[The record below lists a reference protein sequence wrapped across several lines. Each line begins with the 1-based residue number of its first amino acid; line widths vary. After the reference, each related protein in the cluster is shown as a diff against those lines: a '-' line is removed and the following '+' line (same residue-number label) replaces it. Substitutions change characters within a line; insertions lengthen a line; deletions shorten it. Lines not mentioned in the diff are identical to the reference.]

1 MSSKDLQQTPTQPN
15 PVANTSP
22 ITKIT
27 AAQVTDD
34 LGFASPVGGAIKVVA
49 SPPRRL
55 PALPPWWWDPNGPPN
70 QAPPKEIPEHEAETP
85 PNPKTVLPA
94 GYDAT
99 TGTTPLGH
107 GRNGFGDPQPPHERG
122 PPQCPGPQEA
132 HSLLPGHAHARL
144 TGLSRGNFRAAV
156 EGRHD

>member
-22 ITKIT
+22 ITKVT

-85 PNPKTVLPA
+85 PKTVLPA

-99 TGTTPLGH
+99 TGTTPLGAA
-107 GRNGFGDPQPPHERG
+107 GWQIDNRCLSTDR
-122 PPQCPGPQEA
+122 PGV
-132 HSLLPGHAHARL
+132 PGHTEAKAFCLATPTRD
-144 TGLSRGNFRAAV
+144 SQA
-156 EGRHD
+156 